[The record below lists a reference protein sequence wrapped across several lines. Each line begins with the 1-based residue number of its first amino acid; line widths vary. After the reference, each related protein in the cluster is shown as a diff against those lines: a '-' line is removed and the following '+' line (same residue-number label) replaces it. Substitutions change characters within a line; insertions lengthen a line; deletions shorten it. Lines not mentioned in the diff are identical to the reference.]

1 MKTLQNG
8 TKSTNIF
15 CEISI
20 ETLHSFDAVCWI
32 ARVEQC
38 GAGNFFYSIQRDSKV
53 SNKQKLD
60 EEFEEKIT
68 HHYSNVKYQKLIELN
83 RLVLLICSTQ
93 YSLSDRINKGSL
105 RVNWAIY

>member
-1 MKTLQNG
+1 MRTSQNG

-15 CEISI
+15 CGISI

-32 ARVEQC
+32 AGVEQYETS
-38 GAGNFFYSIQRDSKV
+38 NFFYSNQKDSKV

-68 HHYSNVKYQKLIELN
+68 HHFSNVKYQKLIELK
-83 RLVLLICSTQ
+83 
-93 YSLSDRINKGSL
+93 RI
-105 RVNWAIY
+105 V